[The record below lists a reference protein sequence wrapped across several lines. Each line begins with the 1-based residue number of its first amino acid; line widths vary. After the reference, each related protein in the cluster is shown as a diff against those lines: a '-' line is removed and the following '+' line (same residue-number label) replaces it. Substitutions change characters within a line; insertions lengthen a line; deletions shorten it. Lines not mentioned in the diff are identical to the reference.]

1 MQQDLDRLRS
11 AGKRISLEAESF
23 LAIRAIGAESLERLL
38 AHPSPILGLQD
49 VQAEMAE
56 SAKVPEPIAVHEGHP
71 ASAHEEE
78 RKTGREEEKK
88 IENVPKKYAE
98 KEIVSSPPASS
109 TSSAVEVAHLPAFHP
124 IAKDFSPR
132 IKIHDISD
140 VSGQSRCVG
149 SLENFVAYFNDRF
162 TRLGAILEQHQ
173 TNLRRVRTDQLSQA
187 TGEDVRVIAMVSER
201 RVTKNGNLFIEFED
215 PQGHAKAILSSR
227 ERSFEK
233 AKSLLRDD
241 VVALD
246 GRMGPN
252 FFSVKDITW
261 PDLPVIRAPHDA
273 MEDLAIV
280 YLSDLHVGS
289 KLFLEKNF
297 KRFIRWLWGEEGR
310 PELAGKVKYIVV
322 AGDVADGIGVY
333 PAQEKELSIT
343 DIFEQYAAF
352 DKLVEA
358 LPDWVEVIVSPGNHD
373 AVRRSEPQPIL
384 PLELV
389 KSDVKKIGSP
399 AMVDIE
405 ALKHLVYHGTSMDS
419 MIANVPGLS
428 YTRPETAMREMLIHR
443 HLSPVYG
450 ENPIVPERRDYM
462 LIADEPD
469 VMHMGHLHKNG
480 AMKYRGTLIVNSGT
494 FQDRTEFQVRMG
506 HVPTPGIV
514 PVLELKNKQLSHL
527 NFMEEKI

>member
-38 AHPSPILGLQD
+38 TSPSPILGLDD
-49 VQAEMAE
+49 VQAFLAE
-56 SAKVPEPIAVHEGHP
+56 SAKLPEPDPVHKDHTA
-71 ASAHEEE
+71 ASHEE
-78 RKTGREEEKK
+78 GKK
-88 IENVPKKYAE
+88 AEPE
-98 KEIVSSPPASS
+98 KEKNAGPVQKKEEPES
-109 TSSAVEVAHLPAFHP
+109 SSAQVARPPAFHP
-124 IAKDFSPR
+124 IAKDFAPR
-132 IKIHDISD
+132 IKIRDISD

-173 TNLRRVRTDQLSQA
+173 TNLHRVRIDQLSQHM
-187 TGEDVRVIAMVSER
+187 GEEVRVIAMVSER
-201 RVTKNGNLFIEFED
+201 RITKNGNLFIEFED
-215 PQGHAKAILSSR
+215 PQGQAKAILSSR

-233 AKSLLRDD
+233 AKTLLRDD

-261 PDLPVIRAPHDA
+261 PDLPVIRTPPDA

-297 KRFIRWLWGEEGR
+297 KRFIRWIWGEEGR
-310 PELAGKVKYIVV
+310 PDLAGKVKYIVI
-322 AGDVADGIGVY
+322 AGDVVDGIGVY
-333 PAQEKELSIT
+333 PTQEKELSIT

-373 AVRRSEPQPIL
+373 AVRRGEPQPIL

-428 YTRPETAMREMLIHR
+428 YTRPETAMKEMLVRR

-480 AMKYRGTLIVNSGT
+480 AMKYRGTLIINSGT

-514 PVLELKNKQLSHL
+514 PVLELKKMQLSNL